1 MTSPE
6 LARKG
11 EGCIRGYLD
20 VREDGKK
27 LMVQLLA
34 SGETGRG
41 FYCSPALL
49 PRRKS
54 GVVVLPVAP
63 VLEKKYRKIVRGA
76 PWDGEV
82 EEVDGRCW
90 GNRGS
95 PEFARDGGGLGGPRR
110 GIGQPRGVNRSK
122 KWRGMSAEGCRDL
135 IEGSDGRFFVSSR
148 TD

>member
-11 EGCIRGYLD
+11 EGCIHGYLD
-20 VREDGKK
+20 VLEDGKK
-27 LMVQLLA
+27 LMVHLLA

-41 FYCSPALL
+41 FYRSPALL

-54 GVVVLPVAP
+54 GVVMLPVAP
-63 VLEKKYRKIVRGA
+63 VLEKNTGKNVRGA

-95 PEFARDGGGLGGPRR
+95 PEFARDGGGLGGLRR
-110 GIGQPRGVNRSK
+110 GIGQPGGVIQSK
-122 KWRGMSAEGCRDL
+122 NGGE
-135 IEGSDGRFFVSSR
+135 
-148 TD
+148 